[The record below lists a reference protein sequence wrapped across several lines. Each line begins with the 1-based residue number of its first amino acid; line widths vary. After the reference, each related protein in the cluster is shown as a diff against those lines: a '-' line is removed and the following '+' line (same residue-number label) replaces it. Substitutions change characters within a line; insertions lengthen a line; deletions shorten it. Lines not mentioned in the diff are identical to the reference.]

1 MKNKNHLWCLCALVW
16 GLSLLPLQ
24 VQAKEPPP
32 ATSEAHRTLLADLLA
47 RHPAVLAALG
57 QLNSAKHETDGAKY
71 QFLPTPSFG
80 VERNAQPKKGLTDS
94 RTQFA
99 RLQQPLWTGGRLT
112 AQLDRARSQEEQAN
126 FTVAEQRLSLA
137 SRWLQLWAE
146 IQASELKLQAFK
158 ESEALHIKYVRQV
171 NNRAQEGHAPR
182 SDVQLSLSRL
192 AAVQAEI
199 EQTKAQRQQAI
210 SKLEQMYG
218 GPIPLGAINWTAALQ
233 APSQPG
239 VANRSHG
246 QWIAMALDIHPTIQ
260 KSMATVNTIRA
271 DAEIAKSRIYPEVY
285 VRGEVIDRDVTGH
298 AKLVYVGVTSNFGA
312 GLSSMASVASA
323 QARLQAQEQDIE
335 VKRRDITDQV
345 SADLQTVESQTQRL
359 TFLIQAHES
368 AEQFMQASERQF
380 DAGRRTWQ
388 ELMNTAREKAQ
399 ALVQIAEAQS
409 IRWLAQQRLAL
420 MAAGVDTYLQ
430 TPGKP

>member
-1 MKNKNHLWCLCALVW
+1 
-16 GLSLLPLQ
+16 
-24 VQAKEPPP
+24 
-32 ATSEAHRTLLADLLA
+32 
-47 RHPAVLAALG
+47 
-57 QLNSAKHETDGAKY
+57 
-71 QFLPTPSFG
+71 
-80 VERNAQPKKGLTDS
+80 
-94 RTQFA
+94 
-99 RLQQPLWTGGRLT
+99 
-112 AQLDRARSQEEQAN
+112 
-126 FTVAEQRLSLA
+126 
-137 SRWLQLWAE
+137 
-146 IQASELKLQAFK
+146 
-158 ESEALHIKYVRQV
+158 
-171 NNRAQEGHAPR
+171 
-182 SDVQLSLSRL
+182 
-192 AAVQAEI
+192 
-199 EQTKAQRQQAI
+199 
-210 SKLEQMYG
+210 
-218 GPIPLGAINWTAALQ
+218 
-233 APSQPG
+233 
-239 VANRSHG
+239 
-246 QWIAMALDIHPTIQ
+246 MALDIHPTIQ

-298 AKLVYVGVTSNFGA
+298 AKQVYVGVTSNFGA

-399 ALVQIAEAQS
+399 ALVQIADAQS

-430 TPGKP
+430 TPGNP

>member
-1 MKNKNHLWCLCALVW
+1 MKNKNHLWCVCALVC
-16 GLSLLPLQ
+16 GLSLLP
-24 VQAKEPPP
+24 VHIQAKEPHP
-32 ATSEAHRTLLADLLA
+32 ATPEPHRTLLADLLA

-57 QLNSAKHETDGAKY
+57 QLASAKHETDGAQY
-71 QFLPTPSFG
+71 QFLPTPSIGF
-80 VERNAQPKKGLTDS
+80 ESNTQSNNGLADS
-94 RTQFA
+94 RTSFA

-112 AQLDRARSQEEQAN
+112 AQLDRARAQEEEAN

-137 SRWLQLWAE
+137 ARWLQLWAE
-146 IQASELKLQAFK
+146 IQAAELKLQAFK

-171 NNRAQEGHAPR
+171 DRRAQEGHAPR

-199 EQTKAQRQQAI
+199 EQTKDQKRQAI
-210 SKLEQMYG
+210 SRLEQMYG
-218 GPIPLGAINWTAALQ
+218 APIPLGSIHWTAAL
-233 APSQPG
+233 PTSSQS
-239 VANRSHG
+239 ALASQSLG
-246 QWIAMALDIHPTIQ
+246 QSIAMALDNHPAIQ
-260 KSMATVNTIRA
+260 KSRAAVNTIRA
-271 DAEIAKSRIYPEVY
+271 DAEIAQSRIYPEVY
-285 VRGEVIDRDVTGH
+285 VRAEVTDGNVTGH
-298 AKLVYVGVTSNFGA
+298 DKQIYVGLTSNFGA
-312 GLSSMASVASA
+312 GLSTMASVASA
-323 QARLQAQEQDIE
+323 QARLEAQEQDIE

-345 SADLQTVESQTQRL
+345 STDWQTIESQTQRL

-399 ALVQIAEAQS
+399 SLVQIADAQS
-409 IRWLAQQRLAL
+409 LRWLAQQRLDL
-420 MAAGVDTYLQ
+420 MATGVDTYLQ

>member
-1 MKNKNHLWCLCALVW
+1 
-16 GLSLLPLQ
+16 
-24 VQAKEPPP
+24 
-32 ATSEAHRTLLADLLA
+32 
-47 RHPAVLAALG
+47 LG

-80 VERNAQPKKGLTDS
+80 VERNAQPNKGLTDS

-146 IQASELKLQAFK
+146 IQAAELKLQAFK

-171 NNRAQEGHAPR
+171 GNRAQEGHAPR

-218 GPIPLGAINWTAALQ
+218 GPIPLGTINWTAALQ

-298 AKLVYVGVTSNFGA
+298 AKQVYVGVTSNFGA

-399 ALVQIAEAQS
+399 ALVQIADAQS

-430 TPGKP
+430 TPGNP